1 MADKVLTPEDG
12 DAYYVSVLHWIHQTA
27 TMHWLGD
34 AFDPVH
40 MRNLADLAATAIRG
54 EPIMSYEE
62 AMVEARERAA
72 EMFAS
77 FNEEAQ

>member
-1 MADKVLTPEDG
+1 MTDDLTPESG
-12 DAYYVSVLHWIHQTA
+12 EAYYVSVLQWIHQTA

-34 AFDPVH
+34 AFDPEH
-40 MRNLADLAATAIRG
+40 MRNLANLAAAAIRG
-54 EPIMSYEE
+54 EPIADHEE
-62 AMVEARERAA
+62 AMAQARERAE